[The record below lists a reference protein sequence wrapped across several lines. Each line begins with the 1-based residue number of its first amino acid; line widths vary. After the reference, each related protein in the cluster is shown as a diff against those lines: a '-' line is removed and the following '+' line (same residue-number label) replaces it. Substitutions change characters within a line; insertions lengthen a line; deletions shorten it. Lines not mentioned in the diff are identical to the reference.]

1 MTVKNNGIAIK
12 SDERTIDDLSLSYAL
27 SVSESQGLK
36 NLRIP
41 LYSVSVTMIDSDG
54 KETYASCDSAFS
66 DIGLALLF
74 YGKIVRGL
82 ATPMDL
88 AYIYEDE
95 CC

>member
-1 MTVKNNGIAIK
+1 MTVKTNGIAIK
-12 SDERTIDDLSLSYAL
+12 TDERTLNDLSLTYAL
-27 SVSESQGLK
+27 SVSESCGIK

-41 LYSVSVTMIDSDG
+41 LYSVSVTMTDSDG
-54 KETYASCDSAFS
+54 KETYATCESAFS

-82 ATPMDL
+82 ATPADL

>member
-1 MTVKNNGIAIK
+1 
-12 SDERTIDDLSLSYAL
+12 
-27 SVSESQGLK
+27 
-36 NLRIP
+36 
-41 LYSVSVTMIDSDG
+41 MIDSDG

>member
-12 SDERTIDDLSLSYAL
+12 TDERTIDGISLTYAL
-27 SVSESQGLK
+27 SVSESENFK

-41 LYSVSVTMIDSDG
+41 LYSVSVTMTDSDG
-54 KETYASCDSAFS
+54 KESYATCDSAFS